1 MTKGTSQI
9 GTKSPAQNPILK
21 AALSAGCKRL
31 VTLHGFVGESTDS
44 GVALYPD
51 LSLSPVMVIPVGDIV
66 HVHTPA
72 DPLEPATL
80 FVRDDS
86 RATFRAEVGG
96 DQMPD
101 LPVATA
107 AHIFAVAVSK
117 RQGVAGTS
125 ACASAL
131 CGKFSPTSD
140 AYSSCYNLCQCLNET
155 DNPVWK
161 CVSEAAGSSW
171 DTKATRR

>member
-80 FVRDDS
+80 FVRDNS

-131 CGKFSPTSD
+131 WKFSPTSD

-161 CVSEAAGSSW
+161 VCQRGSGFELGY
-171 DTKATRR
+171 